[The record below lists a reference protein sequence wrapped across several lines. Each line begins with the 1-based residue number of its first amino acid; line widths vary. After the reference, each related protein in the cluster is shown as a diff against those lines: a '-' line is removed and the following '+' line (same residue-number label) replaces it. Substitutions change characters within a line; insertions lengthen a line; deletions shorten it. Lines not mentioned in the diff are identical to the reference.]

1 LLEVWSHESVGL
13 ERPSSPQ
20 TNATFAIPATTTS
33 VAYAGVPGGRYTFFP
48 VNSAGIRLVAGTYW
62 LVVHTTGGFPA
73 HYTASR
79 PFSDQDPVVV
89 DYQAVVEQVAGVWG
103 TVGTPGTTLVQFDGC
118 IVEPGEI
125 CASELSMFTLPSL
138 LLTATN
144 TLMAQKFYT
153 HSSTRLLSASI
164 ALGGLSTSF
173 PNHAQLLR
181 YTHDTRPH
189 AR

>member
-89 DYQAVVEQVAGVWG
+89 GYQAVVEQVAGVWG

-125 CASELSMFTLPSL
+125 CASELSMFTLPFL
-138 LLTATN
+138 LMTATD

-164 ALGGLSTSF
+164 SLGGFSTSF
-173 PNHAQLLR
+173 PQPAQQWLHTR
-181 YTHDTRPH
+181 HTTTHSS
-189 AR
+189 